1 MPNVADAI
9 RVFAPAYLLQHGDVV
24 PAGHRRVL
32 NFIAKCGT
40 GELGHVVYE
49 CGSCGK
55 HHWMDRSCGNRHCPS
70 CQQQKTQDWLLKQS
84 QKLLP
89 VHYFLVTFTVPAE
102 LRMALRASQ
111 WDGYS
116 ALFDAAAEALKVVMK
131 ATRATKDGVPGF
143 FGVLHTWG
151 RNPMSY
157 HPHVHFVV
165 PGGAVKTDA
174 SGQAVG
180 WLPASEKFLVHH
192 PTLIRTFKAKFRDRL
207 AACGITDDVSRREL
221 SKAWKK
227 KSVVDIQ
234 PVGNGEAVLKYLAP
248 YVYRVAVSNNR
259 IVAVDDSHVTFTITP
274 SGTKASVSKCV
285 PGMEFVRGFCQH
297 ILPQH
302 PESRG
307 GFHKIRYYGFM
318 SSNSRIHIEEVQW
331 LASCQLQLFFVI
343 RYGVFPDVSTGD
355 SRATMRCSF
364 CGGELRLLLVT
375 DGSGRVLVNHR
386 QRYLDS
392 G

>member
-1 MPNVADAI
+1 MPTVADAI
-9 RVFAPAYLLQHGDVV
+9 RAFAPAYLLGHGDTV

-32 NFIAKCGT
+32 NFITKCGT

-55 HHWMDRSCGNRHCPS
+55 HHWRNRSCGNRHCPS

-84 QKLLP
+84 QKRLP
-89 VHYFLVTFTVPAE
+89 VQYFLVTFTVPSE
-102 LRMALRASQ
+102 LRLALRASQ
-111 WDGYS
+111 WNGYG
-116 ALFDAAAEALKVVMK
+116 ALFDAAADSLKELIKV
-131 ATRATKDGVPGF
+131 TRATKDGQPGF
-143 FGVLHTWG
+143 FGVLQTWG
-151 RNPMSY
+151 RNPMNY

-165 PGGAVKTDA
+165 PGGAVKTDV
-174 SGQAVG
+174 SGNAIG
-180 WLPASEKFLVHH
+180 WLPASVDFLVHH
-192 PTLIRTFKAKFRDRL
+192 STLIRTFKAKFRDKL
-207 AACGITDDVSRREL
+207 AACGITDDVPRREL
-221 SKAWKK
+221 SQAWKK
-227 KSVVDIQ
+227 KSVVDIE

-248 YVYRVAVSNNR
+248 YVYRVAISNNR
-259 IVAVDDSHVTFTITP
+259 IVKVDDTHVTFTMTP
-274 SGTKASVSKCV
+274 SGTRSSVTKRV
-285 PGMEFVRGFCQH
+285 PGTEFVRGFCQH

-318 SSNSRIHIEEVQW
+318 TANSRISIEEVQW
-331 LASCQLQLFFVI
+331 LASCQLRLFFII
-343 RYGVFPDVSTGD
+343 RDGARDDSNGD
-355 SRATMRCSF
+355 SRAPMHCSF